1 MSIEI
6 REYSGYE
13 HSGVK
18 QGGVIDFAEAVH
30 CAMDTVAPGSLMAEI
45 EGIHAGPTRNFNRY
59 MDKAL
64 KDSVD
69 SWTKPYRRPLIK
81 HHNEENGATIGRIC
95 AVEYVTKGTRSGT
108 PALRFTVNV
117 PDKEAM
123 QEMQDGRL
131 DTVSIGVIGLDVRCS
146 ICGHSISKHGPC
158 EEHDKG
164 SVYGGQICYWD
175 IYKFEAK
182 ELSYVV
188 VPSDPYTKTLKVYFL
203 DNQKTSAIPLAANL
217 EGDNDMNLQEQLDA
231 AIAEK
236 TQLVESQT
244 AAAAQL
250 TEAQTKITELEAQLA
265 EKDVAI
271 TESAAKITELTAAV
285 ETTTVALTE
294 AAEAHEAA
302 LAAEVSLREAAEAS
316 MEEISTKSK
325 ANLAETV
332 NLLRKAAGEE
342 PIQEADL
349 SGRSTDSLNDSVK
362 DLVESL
368 KKTQLPNLVGNP
380 TLVEKNEDTNVEKT
394 KTASNINLEEGLLS
408 LFDGVVKARG

>member
-1 MSIEI
+1 
-6 REYSGYE
+6 
-13 HSGVK
+13 
-18 QGGVIDFAEAVH
+18 
-30 CAMDTVAPGSLMAEI
+30 
-45 EGIHAGPTRNFNRY
+45 
-59 MDKAL
+59 
-64 KDSVD
+64 
-69 SWTKPYRRPLIK
+69 
-81 HHNEENGATIGRIC
+81 
-95 AVEYVTKGTRSGT
+95 
-108 PALRFTVNV
+108 
-117 PDKEAM
+117 
-123 QEMQDGRL
+123 
-131 DTVSIGVIGLDVRCS
+131 
-146 ICGHSISKHGPC
+146 
-158 EEHDKG
+158 
-164 SVYGGQICYWD
+164 
-175 IYKFEAK
+175 
-182 ELSYVV
+182 
-188 VPSDPYTKTLKVYFL
+188 
-203 DNQKTSAIPLAANL
+203 
-217 EGDNDMNLQEQLDA
+217 MNLQEQLDA

-285 ETTTVALTE
+285 ETATVALTE